1 MNLEKAKSSI
11 DKWFESHTAEEIVK
25 KYPWVIESRDKIITT
40 DKTIMKK
47 SNNMITDWLEQH
59 GDTEIDRR
67 VEMEIKNI
75 RYGVLEDAVEQ
86 WAEEKGILEKA
97 TPIKQALKTQE
108 EVLEL
113 QNAIVDDDREEI
125 QDALGDILVTI
136 IIQAKMQGLD
146 LLDCLQSA
154 YDVISKRT
162 GTMKNGQFVKD

>member
-1 MNLEKAKSSI
+1 
-11 DKWFESHTAEEIVK
+11 
-25 KYPWVIESRDKIITT
+25 
-40 DKTIMKK
+40 
-47 SNNMITDWLEQH
+47 MITDWLDQH
-59 GDTEIDRR
+59 GNPEIDKQ
-67 VEMEIKNI
+67 VEQEAKDIT
-75 RYGVLEDAVEQ
+75 YSYLEEAVEL
-86 WAEEKGILEKA
+86 WAKEKGILEKA
-97 TPIKQALKTQE
+97 TPLKQALKTQE